1 MVQPKSLPR
10 LYAYLL
16 IMRWVI
22 GVIFILNGYPKFS
35 DPSFGSQADTF
46 LATLR
51 DDIIFK
57 PYEGFFENIV
67 LPNAF
72 LVAKI
77 VKYAEVILGICFII
91 NFPIKIAVF
100 GALCLHLNYLAIA
113 SLPTFMFLNIM
124 MISAEFAIYGA
135 RQD

>member
-1 MVQPKSLPR
+1 
-10 LYAYLL
+10 
-16 IMRWVI
+16 MRWVI

-46 LATLR
+46 FVTLR

-91 NFPIKIAVF
+91 NFPIKIAMF
-100 GALCLHLNYLAIA
+100 GLFSCI
-113 SLPTFMFLNIM
+113 
-124 MISAEFAIYGA
+124 
-135 RQD
+135 